1 MIVRVLSLSQ
11 IDRALR
17 VQVTQRRSPFIL
29 LSLFRKEGRLGVV
42 IELAYDSLK
51 KDNRDLGA
59 EAPSVRFL
67 FFFESLNG
75 LVS

>member
-1 MIVRVLSLSQ
+1 M
-11 IDRALR
+11 
-17 VQVTQRRSPFIL
+17 QVTQRRSPNFTM
-29 LSLFRKEGRLGVV
+29 FRKESRLGVV
-42 IELAYDSLK
+42 IEHAYDSVK